1 MLLPIQVLVDPTVG
15 LPMHAA
21 IHYTSFNFL
30 GLVDLHIVLY
40 ILPQVEHTGP
50 RLAALVHLQG
60 HKTCESPEGGGYQYM
75 YVYLLHGKPWS
86 MTMLYIL
93 TCI

>member
-60 HKTCESPEGGGYQYM
+60 HKTCECAEGEGA
-75 YVYLLHGKPWS
+75 
-86 MTMLYIL
+86 TNTCTYIYIQATGPL
-93 TCI
+93 SAAW